1 MAHPTSACQIISSE
15 SSVTWHSMIFAND
28 IPLQRVSHGQINALL
43 LFMRFDGGFET
54 GNWYIFAVDCSA
66 SRMYGVFYFSLF
78 ESLSESDTSFKSRFA
93 RSRELEWTQLRLLC
107 PASTCANRVSV
118 FWSHFERMIQWAFV
132 TATSQHNL
140 SICQSMLLRDC
151 D

>member
-1 MAHPTSACQIISSE
+1 MS
-15 SSVTWHSMIFAND
+15 N
-28 IPLQRVSHGQINALL
+28 
-43 LFMRFDGGFET
+43 
-54 GNWYIFAVDCSA
+54 YIFRVFRDLAFHDIRKRFPCREYPTDRSTLYCYLCA
-66 SRMYGVFYFSLF
+66 SMGSLKRVIGIFLQLIAQPHVCMGFFFSLF
-78 ESLSESDTSFKSRFA
+78 ESLSELDTSFKSRFA

-140 SICQSMLLRDC
+140 SICQSMLLLRESD
-151 D
+151 